1 MKLTLHVGLP
11 KTATTYVQHTLSD
24 AKRTLLDKGVIYPG
38 SSVQHHD
45 IPANLELAI
54 LGLKPY
60 GRRADALLAAF
71 ETEVRESGAEHL
83 LISTEYLIETSAEAL
98 ALLHKKLR
106 ARFPALRE
114 VVALCYV
121 REPIAFATSFCQQVV
136 KSAHQR
142 LEDFYRNPWPLNLR
156 DCLARLG
163 GEFGR
168 DAIRVRNFH
177 PDALKD
183 GDVLADFVD
192 ALGIQDWS
200 ITPPERLLNQALSSE
215 GLQIADALAVLR
227 PVEDRRRQFRRL
239 YRRQLEAIPGKKF
252 VLPSDVQTRVIE
264 RSRQDLAMLK
274 AEFGIEL
281 VPKRQ
286 PVDKVYAMPAE
297 TAEALARLV
306 IEAVERPP
314 R

>member
-11 KTATTYVQHTLSD
+11 KTATTFVQHTLT
-24 AKRTLLDKGVIYPG
+24 ANKVRLAEAGVVFPG
-38 SSVQHHD
+38 TSLQHHD
-45 IPANLELAI
+45 IPKLVERVAA
-54 LGLKPY
+54 GRLKY
-60 GRRADALLAAF
+60 RRPLDLLLAAF
-71 ETEVRESGAEHL
+71 AREVAASEREHV
-83 LISTEYLIETSAEAL
+83 LISSEYLIETPPAAL
-98 ALLHKKLR
+98 ALMDEVLHQH
-106 ARFPALRE
+106 FPALRE
-114 VVALCYV
+114 IRVLCYV